1 MLVRG
6 SQDFA
11 WATPHKSWRCQ
22 RKTRPVRLPSLIA
35 FAAGMARRHAEF
47 FIVCAPRG
55 ARTCAE
61 VHRTMPAR
69 LSTSNLRCQ
78 TVSLL
83 LPDMHDRQ
91 LLCLSALLCFPF
103 SATMTAVPVAVDCSA
118 PLPRAWG
125 QDWRVNKLELGK
137 ACT

>member
-1 MLVRG
+1 MGHAPQVLAL
-6 SQDFA
+6 Q
-11 WATPHKSWRCQ
+11 ATGANAELGRSAS
-22 RKTRPVRLPSLIA
+22 PSLIA
-35 FAAGMARRHAEF
+35 FAAGMARRQAEF

-83 LPDMHDRQ
+83 LPDKHDRQ
-91 LLCLSALLCFPF
+91 LLCLSALLFFRF
-103 SATMTAVPVAVDCSA
+103 SATLTAC
-118 PLPRAWG
+118 
-125 QDWRVNKLELGK
+125 
-137 ACT
+137 

>member
-1 MLVRG
+1 MHATSKPRQSSRGLQEHEADLVPNR
-6 SQDFA
+6 
-11 WATPHKSWRCQ
+11 
-22 RKTRPVRLPSLIA
+22 
-35 FAAGMARRHAEF
+35 
-47 FIVCAPRG
+47 
-55 ARTCAE
+55 CAE

>member
-22 RKTRPVRLPSLIA
+22 RETRPVCLPSLIA

-91 LLCLSALLCFPF
+91 LLCLSALLFFPF
-103 SATMTAVPVAVDCSA
+103 SATLTAG
-118 PLPRAWG
+118 LRAG
-125 QDWRVNKLELGK
+125 GCGLLQLGLGTGRVGG
-137 ACT
+137 